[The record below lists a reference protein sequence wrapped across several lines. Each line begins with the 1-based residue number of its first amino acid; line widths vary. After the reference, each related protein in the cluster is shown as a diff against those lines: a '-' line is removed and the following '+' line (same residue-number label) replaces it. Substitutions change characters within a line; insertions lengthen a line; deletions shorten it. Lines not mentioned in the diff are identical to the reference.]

1 MSETLNGPKLNFNF
15 NPSPENQVRSL
26 YQCGGMIFKSAFKV
40 SDYLIYWS
48 KTTDLN
54 THPNPTPYRHFL
66 RIIIIDIIH
75 YILHNVVMK
84 AH

>member
-1 MSETLNGPKLNFNF
+1 
-15 NPSPENQVRSL
+15 
-26 YQCGGMIFKSAFKV
+26 MIFKSAFNV

-54 THPNPTPYRHFL
+54 TQPNPTPYRHCL
-66 RIIIIDIIH
+66 PIIITDIIH

-84 AH
+84 AHQKSILGGQ